1 MKKIEPREKIGFRVT
16 PAEYK
21 IISKAAKKDGV
32 SMSES
37 CRWRSLNASK
47 TGI

>member
-1 MKKIEPREKIGFRVT
+1 MKKIEPKAKIGFRVT

-21 IISKAAKKDGV
+21 AILKAAKKDGV
-32 SMSES
+32 SMSEY

-47 TGI
+47 AGI

>member
-21 IISKAAKKDGV
+21 AILKAAKKDGV
-32 SMSES
+32 SMSEY
-37 CRWRSLNASK
+37 CRWRSLNVGKASL
-47 TGI
+47 

>member
-21 IISKAAKKDGV
+21 KIAKAAKIAGV
-32 SMSES
+32 SMSEY
-37 CRWRSLNASK
+37 CRSRSLVSSPS
-47 TGI
+47 I